1 MKNRKNP
8 LVDLES
14 RRGLFMQIGAVVALT
29 LSVVAFEWKSYE
41 ATAGSLGDLN
51 VTLEDEVIPLT
62 KTNTPPPP
70 PPPPAPPE
78 VLTIVDNT
86 MDIPE
91 TTLESTETD
100 QNEQVEIIEEVGE
113 NTEVF
118 DFVSVENRPV
128 FPGCERESTE
138 DAKFD
143 CFQLKVRQFVAKE
156 TSYPT
161 LARDMGIQGKVW
173 VSFIIEKDG
182 SIADVTIERGIDK
195 SLDSEAVRV
204 VKKFPSMI
212 PAKVSGRS
220 VRMRYSLPVN
230 FTLQ

>member
-1 MKNRKNP
+1 
-8 LVDLES
+8 
-14 RRGLFMQIGAVVALT
+14 MQVGAVIALALT
-29 LSVVAFEWKSYE
+29 VVVFEWKTYE

-51 VTLEDEVIPLT
+51 VTLEDEIIPLT
-62 KTNTPPPP
+62 QKNTPPPP

-78 VLTIVDNT
+78 VITIVDNNV
-86 MDIPE
+86 DIPE
-91 TTLESTETD
+91 TTLESTETNQD
-100 QNEQVEIIEEVGE
+100 DQVEMIEEVGE
-113 NTEVF
+113 NTDVF

-161 LARDMGIQGKVW
+161 MARDMGIQGKVW
-173 VSFIIEKDG
+173 ISFIIEKDG
-182 SIADVTIERGIDK
+182 SIADVTIERGVDK

>member
-1 MKNRKNP
+1 
-8 LVDLES
+8 
-14 RRGLFMQIGAVVALT
+14 MQVGAVIALALT
-29 LSVVAFEWKSYE
+29 VVVFEWKTYE

-51 VTLEDEVIPLT
+51 VTLEDEIIPLT
-62 KTNTPPPP
+62 QKNTPPPP

-78 VLTIVDNT
+78 VITIVDNNV
-86 MDIPE
+86 DIPE
-91 TTLESTETD
+91 TTLESTETNQD
-100 QNEQVEIIEEVGE
+100 DQVEIIEEVGE

-161 LARDMGIQGKVW
+161 MARDMGIQGKVW

-182 SIADVTIERGIDK
+182 TIADVTIERGVDK

>member
-8 LVDLES
+8 EVDLER
-14 RRGLFMQIGAVVALT
+14 RRGLFMQIGAVIALT
-29 LSVVAFEWKSYE
+29 LTVAAFEWKSYE

-62 KTNTPPPP
+62 QKNTPP
-70 PPPPAPPE
+70 E
-78 VLTIVDNT
+78 VITIVNNDV
-86 MDIPE
+86 DIPE
-91 TTLESTETD
+91 TTLESTETNQD
-100 QNEQVEIIEEVGE
+100 EVVEMIEEVGE

-128 FPGCERESTE
+128 FPGCERESNE
-138 DAKFD
+138 DAKFE

-161 LARDMGIQGKVW
+161 LARDMGIAGKVW
-173 VSFIIEKDG
+173 ISFIIEKDG
-182 SIADVTIERGIDK
+182 SIADVAIERGVDK
-195 SLDSEAVRV
+195 SLDAEAVRV
-204 VKKFPSMI
+204 VKKFPNMI